1 MALRTATLGVLAGV
15 LIAGVLLA
23 GAGLADPPP
32 TNSTYEQ
39 IVSQLKSGFTDV
51 DYGKLRQAYAESD
64 NYDPYIEN
72 AKQSVLAEAMKTR
85 DCDRVISA
93 ANSLL
98 AGDFTDIEA
107 HIYAAD
113 CARQQHDQSTA
124 RFHLEVARGLLSS
137 IAGSGDGKRPETA
150 FVVVAVDEEYAWL
163 FSQGFRIRE
172 QSLLKTGVHEFD
184 AVDVFDQM
192 GAERTI
198 YFNIDRPAAWL
209 AKKLPTEPRGVS
221 SPLQHGSQ

>member
-1 MALRTATLGVLAGV
+1 MSRRAATALAGFM
-15 LIAGVLLA
+15 IASA
-23 GAGLADPPP
+23 ALADPPP
-32 TNSTYEQ
+32 ASSTYQQ

-64 NYDPYIEN
+64 NYNPYIEN
-72 AKQSVLAEAMKTR
+72 GKQTVLAEAMKSH
-85 DCDRVISA
+85 DCDRVLSA

-98 AGDFTDIEA
+98 AGNFTDIEA

-113 CARQQHDQSTA
+113 CARRQNDASTA

-150 FVVVAVDEEYAWL
+150 FVVVAVGEEYAWL
-163 FSQGFRIRE
+163 FSQGYRIRE
-172 QSLLKTGVHEFD
+172 QSLLKTGVHEVD
-184 AVDVFDQM
+184 AVDVFDQV
-192 GAERTI
+192 GAERTV

-209 AKKLPTEPRGVS
+209 AKRLPTEPDDATKPFQHS
-221 SPLQHGSQ
+221 SQ